1 MKLIAETAWHHEG
14 DFEFMKELV
23 YTIANKTQADV
34 VKMHITLDFD
44 EYMHPSHAGYE
55 LLKPWIFSK
64 EQWSELI
71 QIVRDAEKELM
82 LLLNDTQAVEFGF
95 SFEPEFVEI
104 HSVCLN
110 DIFLLDSFKKYLH
123 DKTTL
128 VLGVGGTDLYE
139 IDFALNYLEHN
150 NTMLMFGFQNY
161 PTVYEDINL
170 NKVRKIMNL
179 YPCLEYGYA
188 DHTAWDSPYNE
199 LITLLGAAAGM
210 NYVEKHV
217 TTKYGEERVDWPA
230 AVSVEMCNSLA
241 EKLHILNDVNGNAK
255 LEMNQG
261 ELNYSVFGPMKKAAL
276 LTRDVKKD
284 EVFSQEMIC
293 FVRTAAVADISQLEI
308 VNSFGKKFKHDMHE
322 GDVLMHSAFA

>member
-1 MKLIAETAWHHEG
+1 
-14 DFEFMKELV
+14 
-23 YTIANKTQADV
+23 
-34 VKMHITLDFD
+34 
-44 EYMHPSHAGYE
+44 
-55 LLKPWIFSK
+55 
-64 EQWSELI
+64 
-71 QIVRDAEKELM
+71 
-82 LLLNDTQAVEFGF
+82 
-95 SFEPEFVEI
+95 
-104 HSVCLN
+104 
-110 DIFLLDSFKKYLH
+110 
-123 DKTTL
+123 
-128 VLGVGGTDLYE
+128 
-139 IDFALNYLEHN
+139 
-150 NTMLMFGFQNY
+150 
-161 PTVYEDINL
+161 
-170 NKVRKIMNL
+170 
-179 YPCLEYGYA
+179 
-188 DHTAWDSPYNE
+188 
-199 LITLLGAAAGM
+199 M

>member
-1 MKLIAETAWHHEG
+1 
-14 DFEFMKELV
+14 
-23 YTIANKTQADV
+23 
-34 VKMHITLDFD
+34 
-44 EYMHPSHAGYE
+44 
-55 LLKPWIFSK
+55 
-64 EQWSELI
+64 
-71 QIVRDAEKELM
+71 M

-179 YPCLEYGYA
+179 
-188 DHTAWDSPYNE
+188 
-199 LITLLGAAAGM
+199 
-210 NYVEKHV
+210 
-217 TTKYGEERVDWPA
+217 
-230 AVSVEMCNSLA
+230 
-241 EKLHILNDVNGNAK
+241 
-255 LEMNQG
+255 
-261 ELNYSVFGPMKKAAL
+261 
-276 LTRDVKKD
+276 
-284 EVFSQEMIC
+284 
-293 FVRTAAVADISQLEI
+293 
-308 VNSFGKKFKHDMHE
+308 
-322 GDVLMHSAFA
+322 